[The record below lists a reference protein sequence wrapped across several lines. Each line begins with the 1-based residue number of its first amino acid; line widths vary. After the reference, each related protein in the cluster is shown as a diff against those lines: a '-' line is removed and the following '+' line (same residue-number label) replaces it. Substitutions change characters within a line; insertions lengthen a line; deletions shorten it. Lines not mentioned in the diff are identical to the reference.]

1 MAYLPP
7 PRWSHG
13 GVNVSAARMNILS
26 DDETDLNSRLGGDEH
41 HAVGKFELPPTPVV
55 LVEPVA
61 FVHLWRWLWYMTI
74 VGETATISDPSGA
87 NPDTTLPDSDT
98 VMVVYD
104 LADVSWLTQGQ
115 VYELTGCQY
124 GCEDW
129 SA

>member
-1 MAYLPP
+1 MAWTNPP
-7 PRWSHG
+7 SWSHG
-13 GVNVSAARMNILS
+13 GIDVSAARLNIIS
-26 DDETDLNSRLGGDEH
+26 DDLLFLYAQMIGDH
-41 HAVGKFELPPTPVV
+41 QAIGKFELPPTPVV

-87 NPDTTLPDSDT
+87 NPDTTLTSSDT

-104 LADVSWLTQGQ
+104 MADVDWLTPGQ
-115 VYELTGCQY
+115 VYELAGCQY
-124 GCEDW
+124 AAEDW